1 MLSMATERQII
12 EGAGHEMGC
21 WEWNV
26 EELIEEAAAEGVE
39 LEGRHDEIHRHATLI
54 DLVIDG
60 LTSGARICRCQVTDS
75 REWGEDEEA

>member
-1 MLSMATERQII
+1 MLNQTIEREII

-26 EELIEEAAAEGVE
+26 ELIIEAAAQAGTT
-39 LEGRHDEIHRHATLI
+39 LEGRHDEIFANKTLI

-60 LTSGARICRCQVTDS
+60 LTAGRLDCYCEDQ
-75 REWGEDEEA
+75 GEE